1 MTRTRFHVDFA
12 GPHVSIQ
19 DSGRPGHMRFGVPA
33 SGPMDGLAFAAANL
47 ALGNP
52 AGQAGVEVSA
62 GGLSLTCLS
71 GAVTL
76 AIAGGGFI
84 LQTAGRRLGSW
95 TVLTLTEGDHLTLR
109 PGPWGSWAY
118 LAFAGRIDA
127 PQWLES
133 QSTHAA
139 SGMGGGRIVS
149 GQSLILSDTETRP
162 HRHGPIPC
170 PVMARPRHRLRC
182 VPGPQDRFFAP
193 EVLRQDL
200 AKAIFQVSDAYDRM
214 GIRLKGPA
222 LPPINALGI
231 PSEPILRG
239 SVQVS
244 GDGVPTVLMADH
256 QTTGGYPKIA
266 TVLGCDLD
274 AFAQC
279 RPRDRVGFVPVTP
292 DEALQIARAAQRQ
305 TEAYLE
311 ALAAANTRA
320 GTPLAR
326 K

>member
-1 MTRTRFHVDFA
+1 MSRALLHIDFA
-12 GPHVSIQ
+12 GPHVSLQ
-19 DSGRPGHMRFGVPA
+19 DGGRPGHMRFGVPA
-33 SGPMDGLAFAAANL
+33 SGPMDRLAFAAANL

-52 AGQAGVEVSA
+52 ADQAGIEVSA
-62 GGLSLTCLS
+62 GGLALTCRE
-71 GAVTL
+71 GTVTL

-84 LQTAGRRLGSW
+84 VQTGGQRLGSW
-95 TVLTLTEGDHLTLR
+95 TVLTLVEGDRLTLR

-118 LAFAGRIDA
+118 LAFAARIDA
-127 PQWLES
+127 PPWLES
-133 QSTHAA
+133 LSTHAA
-139 SGMGGGRIVS
+139 SGMGGGAIVS
-149 GQSLILSDTETRP
+149 GQDLILSGAETRP
-162 HRHGPIPC
+162 GRHGPIPC

-182 VPGPQDRFFAP
+182 VPGPQDRFFAA
-193 EVLRQDL
+193 EVMEDL
-200 AKAIFQVSDAYDRM
+200 ARVVFQVSEAYDRM
-214 GIRLKGPA
+214 GTRLKGPA
-222 LPPINALGI
+222 LPPLNALGI

-292 DEALQIARAAQRQ
+292 DDALMIARAEHRRTQ
-305 TEAYLE
+305 AYFASLAST
-311 ALAAANTRA
+311 ALCGPKA
-320 GTPLAR
+320 GSV
-326 K
+326 